1 VSRISERSRAPA
13 PSVLIAILLM
23 LITLP
28 MGCGTATRKTGEQSR
43 ASEAAETSK
52 AVQPLLP
59 AWRKIDRVA
68 LVSSLGW
75 GQISQGSTALRRVA
89 LTFDAGS
96 GGANTPAILDDLKAA
111 GLHCTF
117 FVTGQFANANPAIM
131 SRIAADGHEIGN
143 HSYSHPKFTTLS
155 APEVSSQLAR
165 TEAAVKASTRLST
178 KPYFR
183 FPYGLGSDALIRQIN
198 AEGYLCVLW
207 TIDTLDWDP
216 ATSTEAIR
224 SLVMQR
230 VGPGAIV
237 LMHADSP
244 QEAQVLPAVISDLKA
259 AAYEIVTL
267 SEALEA
273 R

>member
-1 VSRISERSRAPA
+1 MSRISERSRAPA
-13 PSVLIAILLM
+13 SSVLIAILLL

-52 AVQPLLP
+52 AVQPPLP
-59 AWRKIDRVA
+59 AWRKID
-68 LVSSLGW
+68 
-75 GQISQGSTALRRVA
+75 RVA

-96 GGANTPAILDDLKAA
+96 GGANTPGILDDLKTA

-117 FVTGQFANANPAIM
+117 FVTGQFADANPAIM

-224 SLVMQR
+224 SRVMQR

>member
-1 VSRISERSRAPA
+1 VSRLPKGSQCAVS
-13 PSVLIAILLM
+13 
-23 LITLP
+23 LITAVLLLLVALP
-28 MGCGTATRKTGEQSR
+28 AGCTSSTGRTGEHSS
-43 ASEAAETSK
+43 ATTAETSK
-52 AVQPLLP
+52 ADQVSLP

-68 LVSSLGW
+68 LAGSLGW
-75 GQISQGSTALRRVA
+75 GQISQASTSGRRVA

-96 GGANTPAILDDLKAA
+96 GSANTPAILDDLRAA

-117 FVTGQFANANPAIM
+117 FVTGQFAHENPAVM
-131 SRIAADGHEIGN
+131 KRIAAEGHEISN
-143 HSYSHPKFTTLS
+143 HSYSHPRFTTIP
-155 APEVSSQLAR
+155 AGEVSSQLAR

-183 FPYGLGSDALIRQIN
+183 FPYGEGSDALISQIN

-207 TIDTLDWDP
+207 TIDTIDWDP
-216 ATSTEAIR
+216 ETTPDTIR
-224 SLVMQR
+224 SRVAQR

-244 QEAQVLPAVISDLKA
+244 QEAQVLPQVIGDLTA
-259 AAYEIVTL
+259 ADYSIVTL

-273 R
+273 Q